1 MNTKSIGSLFVLLTV
16 ASMVFAVPG
25 IAFADHGKATVENAQ
40 GSSTPGCEETNECFI
55 PATVTIDEGGEVTF
69 VNSDNAAH
77 LSLIHI

>member
-25 IAFADHGKATVENAQ
+25 IAFADHATATVENAQ

-55 PATVTIDEGGEVTF
+55 PATVTIDEGGE
-69 VNSDNAAH
+69 